1 LPCKRRGDPVAAIY
15 DRRTNKFRRSQIAA
29 VIVNI
34 ILLQLKRIGDLILT
48 TPAIHAVR
56 DKFPEATLTLIV
68 SREAAALLP
77 AIEGVDRTLILERKL
92 SDLRIY
98 HTVTWERFDYCIDFT
113 RNDRSALLT
122 SLSRAKKRIMAPRV
136 RNQSRLNASAYNE
149 LLQHRMHEMHTID
162 YNLALL
168 GPLGIRDATAAIRLQ
183 LPSSALEQAE
193 EIRRSFKID
202 DPFIIFHPG
211 SAWSEKFW
219 DAQRWARTIKHARTA
234 SNVVITGGT
243 SQPELKHIAEIKS
256 KLSGTVVDLSGKT
269 DLLALAALIAQARL
283 VVTVDS
289 APMHLAAAMKTPQ
302 VVLFG
307 PTNPF
312 HWRPRE
318 NTALI
323 LQGRSAS
330 PLVRFSHEQ
339 AGVPMNDISTEAVIN
354 AMDSLLSAPAAP
366 AS

>member
-1 LPCKRRGDPVAAIY
+1 M
-15 DRRTNKFRRSQIAA
+15 
-29 VIVNI
+29 NI
-34 ILLQLKRIGDLILT
+34 LLLQLKRIGDLILT
-48 TPAIHAVR
+48 TPAIHAIR
-56 DKFPEATLTLIV
+56 DAFPEATLTLIV

-98 HTVTWERFDYCIDFT
+98 HTITWERFDYSIDFT

-122 SLSRAKKRIMAPRV
+122 SLSRAKKRIMAPRA

-149 LLQHRMHEMHTID
+149 LLPHRMHEMHTID

-168 GPLGIRDATAAIRLQ
+168 GPLGIRDASTAIRLQ
-183 LPSSALEQAE
+183 IPASALARAD
-193 EIRRSFKID
+193 EIRRLFKIENS
-202 DPFIIFHPG
+202 FIIFHPG
-211 SAWSEKFW
+211 SAWAEKFW
-219 DAQRWARTIKHARTA
+219 DALRWAKTIEHARTGSGA
-234 SNVVITGGT
+234 NVVITGGT
-243 SQPELKHIAEIKS
+243 SQPELKHIAEIKN

-289 APMHLAAAMKTPQ
+289 APMHLAAATKTPQ

-318 NTALI
+318 STALI
-323 LQGRSAS
+323 LQGKSAS

-354 AMDSLLSAPAAP
+354 AMNSLLSAPAAP

>member
-1 LPCKRRGDPVAAIY
+1 
-15 DRRTNKFRRSQIAA
+15 
-29 VIVNI
+29 VNI
-34 ILLQLKRIGDLILT
+34 LLLQLKRIGDLILI
-48 TPAIHAVR
+48 TPAIHAIR
-56 DKFPEATLTLIV
+56 AKFPQATLTLIV

-77 AIEGVDRTLILERKL
+77 AIEGVDRTLILKRKL

-98 HTVTWERFDYCIDFT
+98 HRVKWDRFDYSIDFT

-122 SLSRAKKRIMAPRV
+122 SLSRANKRIMAPRA

-149 LLQHRMHEMHTID
+149 LLPHHMHEMHTID

-168 GPLGIRDATAAIRLQ
+168 GPLGIHDASNAIRLK
-183 LPSSALEQAE
+183 LPSSALEQAD

-202 DPFIIFHPG
+202 EPFIIFHPG
-211 SAWSEKFW
+211 SAWTEKFW
-219 DAQRWARTIKHARTA
+219 DAQRWAETIEHARTTSKA
-234 SNVVITGGT
+234 SIVITGGT
-243 SQPELKHIAEIKS
+243 SEPELKHVAEIKS
-256 KLSGTVVDLSGKT
+256 KLSGTVVDLSGQT
-269 DLLALAALIAQARL
+269 DLLALAALIAEARL

-318 NTALI
+318 SAALI
-323 LQGRSAS
+323 LQGRSVA
-330 PLVRFSHEQ
+330 PLITFPNQ
-339 AGVPMNDISTEAVIN
+339 QPGVPMNDISTEAVIN

>member
-1 LPCKRRGDPVAAIY
+1 MHIL
-15 DRRTNKFRRSQIAA
+15 
-29 VIVNI
+29 
-34 ILLQLKRIGDLILT
+34 LLQLKRIGDLILT

-56 DKFPEATLTLIV
+56 GTFPDATLILIV

-77 AIEGVDRTLILERKL
+77 AIEGVDRTLVLDRKL
-92 SDLRIY
+92 SDLRIF
-98 HTVTWERFDYCIDFT
+98 HTVTWERFDYSIDFT

-122 SLSRAKKRIMAPRV
+122 SLSHAKKRIMAPRI
-136 RNQSRLNASAYNE
+136 RGQSRLNASAYNE

-168 GPLGIRDATAAIRLQ
+168 GPLGVRDASAAIRLQ
-183 LPSSALEQAE
+183 LPSAAFEQAD

-202 DPFIIFHPG
+202 NPFIIFHPG
-211 SAWSEKFW
+211 SAWTEKFW
-219 DAQRWARTIKHARTA
+219 DAQRWAETIEHARTTSGA
-234 SNVVITGGT
+234 NVVITGGT

-269 DLLALAALIAQARL
+269 DLPTLTALIAQARL

-289 APMHLAAAMKTPQ
+289 APMHLAAATKTPQ

-318 NTALI
+318 STALI
-323 LQGRSAS
+323 LQGKTAS
-330 PLVRFSHEQ
+330 PLVTFSHQ
-339 AGVPMNDISTEAVIN
+339 QPGVPMNDISTEVVIN

>member
-1 LPCKRRGDPVAAIY
+1 
-15 DRRTNKFRRSQIAA
+15 
-29 VIVNI
+29 VNI
-34 ILLQLKRIGDLILT
+34 LLLQLKRIGDLILI
-48 TPAIHAVR
+48 TPAIHAIR
-56 DKFPEATLTLIV
+56 AKFPQATLTLIV

-77 AIEGVDRTLILERKL
+77 AIEGVDRTLILKRKL
-92 SDLRIY
+92 GDLRIY
-98 HTVTWERFDYCIDFT
+98 HRVKWDRFDYSIDFT

-122 SLSRAKKRIMAPRV
+122 SLSRAKKRIMAPRA

-149 LLQHRMHEMHTID
+149 LLPHRMHEMHTID

-168 GPLGIRDATAAIRLQ
+168 GPLGIHDASPAIRLK
-183 LPSSALEQAE
+183 LPSSTLEQAD

-202 DPFIIFHPG
+202 QPFIIFHPG

-219 DAQRWARTIKHARTA
+219 DAQRWAETIEHARTN
-234 SNVVITGGT
+234 STGVVITGGA
-243 SQPELKHIAEIKS
+243 SEPELKHIAEIKS
-256 KLSGTVVDLSGKT
+256 KLSGTVIDLSGKT
-269 DLLALAALIAQARL
+269 DLLTLAALIAQARL

-302 VVLFG
+302 IVLFG

-318 NTALI
+318 SPALI
-323 LQGRSAS
+323 LQGKAAS
-330 PLVRFSHEQ
+330 PLVTFSNQ
-339 AGVPMNDISTEAVIN
+339 QPGVPMNDISTEAVID
-354 AMDSLLSAPAAP
+354 AMGSLLSAPAAP

>member
-1 LPCKRRGDPVAAIY
+1 
-15 DRRTNKFRRSQIAA
+15 
-29 VIVNI
+29 VNI
-34 ILLQLKRIGDLILT
+34 LLLQLKRIGDLILT
-48 TPAIHAVR
+48 TPAIHAIR
-56 DKFPEATLTLIV
+56 DTFPEATLTLIV

-77 AIEGVDRTLILERKL
+77 AIEGVDRTLVLERKF
-92 SDLRIY
+92 SDLRIF
-98 HTVTWERFDYCIDFT
+98 HTVTWQRFDYSIDFT

-136 RNQSRLNASAYNE
+136 RGQSRLNASAYNE

-168 GPLGIRDATAAIRLQ
+168 GPLGIRDASAAIRLQ
-183 LPSSALEQAE
+183 LPPSALERAGK
-193 EIRRSFKID
+193 IRRSFKVD
-202 DPFIIFHPG
+202 NPFIIFHPG
-211 SAWSEKFW
+211 SAWTEKFW
-219 DAQRWARTIKHARTA
+219 DAQRWAKTIEHARTA
-234 SNVVITGGT
+234 SGTNVVITGGT

-256 KLSGTVVDLSGKT
+256 KLSGAVVDLSGKT

-289 APMHLAAAMKTPQ
+289 APMHLAAATKTPQ

-318 NTALI
+318 STALI

-330 PLVRFSHEQ
+330 PLIRFSHEQ
-339 AGVPMNDISTEAVIN
+339 PGVPMNDISTETVIN